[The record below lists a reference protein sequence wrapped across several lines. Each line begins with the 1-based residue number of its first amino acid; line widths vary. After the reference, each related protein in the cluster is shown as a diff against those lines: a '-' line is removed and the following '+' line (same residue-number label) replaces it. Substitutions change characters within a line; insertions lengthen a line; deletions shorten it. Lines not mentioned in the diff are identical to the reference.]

1 MANALEGFKHRGE
14 GIPLIGMAFDGN
26 QNIEGAVM
34 INDAHVFDSRVV
46 RSQSIA
52 VVLAANND

>member
-14 GIPLIGMAFDGN
+14 GIPFIGVAFYRN
-26 QNIEGAVM
+26 KYIERAVV
-34 INDAHVFDSRVV
+34 IDDAQVFASRVV